1 MLDAFTGPGQ
11 SPSVTDYLAV
21 GQKTDGGSDERV
33 VLFIKL
39 GEGEKLTAEFESKIK
54 AAIRTRRSARH
65 VPSRVSAHPCFAS
78 HSFQT
83 IFADHPG
90 SRHTIYP

>member
-11 SPSVTDYLAV
+11 SPAIVDYLAV
-21 GQKTDGGSDERV
+21 GQKTDGGADERV

-39 GEGEKLTAEFESKIK
+39 GEGEMLTAGFESKIK

-65 VPSRVSAHPCFAS
+65 VPSRVGVRLRIADT
-78 HSFQT
+78 SF
-83 IFADHPG
+83 
-90 SRHTIYP
+90 

>member
-11 SPSVTDYLAV
+11 SPVIVDYLAV
-21 GQKTDGGSDERV
+21 GQKTDGGADERV

-39 GEGEKLTAEFESKIK
+39 GEGEMLTAEFDSKIK

-65 VPSRVSAHPCFAS
+65 VPSRVSVRLH
-78 HSFQT
+78 
-83 IFADHPG
+83 IADTPF
-90 SRHTIYP
+90 